1 MRGII
6 RRGLRLQLVA
16 AFAVASAMMAGP
28 IQSNAETAPRQSSQ
42 TTLVVETHDLSGRTQ
57 AISSV
62 MVVGED
68 GLAATGAISILD
80 NGQTLA
86 GAALDAQGHAEL
98 TVGLPEGPHALQAVY
113 AGDSG
118 HKSSLSVEARVHAQA
133 TGTPNFTVAV
143 APATLSLTPGQ
154 SGAVTASVTPQFSS
168 VLTAPM
174 FVTLSCSGLPDQ
186 AACTFTPENVEI
198 LPNATAAITSSVV
211 VTTVKASSTSSASI
225 ARGNSVAWAVLL
237 PGALGLGGLAWSF
250 RRCRWLQRMSL
261 LALLAMMTVMGT
273 TGCNPRYNF
282 EHHGPPTNP
291 ATPAGTYTV
300 TVTAQSSNG
309 VTAITN
315 STTFALTVQ

>member
-1 MRGII
+1 MRGIL

-62 MVVGED
+62 AVVGDD
-68 GLAATGAISILD
+68 GLAATGAISIRD
-80 NGQTLA
+80 NGQPLA
-86 GAALDAQGHAEL
+86 GAALDAQGHAQL
-98 TVGLPEGPHALQAVY
+98 TFDLPEGPHSLQAVY

-118 HKSSLSVEARVHAQA
+118 HKTSISDAARVHAQA
-133 TGTPNFTVAV
+133 NGTPNFTVAV
-143 APATLSLTPGQ
+143 APATLSLTPGE
-154 SGAVTASVTPQFSS
+154 SGTVTASVTPQFSAA
-168 VLTAPM
+168 LTAPM

-186 AACTFTPENVEI
+186 AACIFTPENVEI
-198 LPNATAAITSSVV
+198 LPNATAAITSSMV
-211 VTTVKASSTSSASI
+211 VTTVQASSASI
-225 ARGNSVAWAVLL
+225 AGANSVSWAVML

-261 LALLAMMTVMGT
+261 LALVAMVTVMGT

-309 VTAITN
+309 VSAITN

>member
-1 MRGII
+1 MRGMI

-28 IQSNAETAPRQSSQ
+28 MQSNAETAPRQSSQ
-42 TTLVVETHDLSGRTQ
+42 TTLVVETHDHAGRTQ
-57 AISSV
+57 ALSSV
-62 MVVGED
+62 TVVGED
-68 GLAATGAISILD
+68 GLAATGVVSIRD
-80 NGQTLA
+80 NGQPLA
-86 GAALDAQGHAEL
+86 GAALDAQGHAQL
-98 TVGLPEGPHALQAVY
+98 TLGLPEGPHALQAVY
-113 AGDSG
+113 GGDSG
-118 HKSSLSVEARVHAQA
+118 HKVSFSDAARVHAQA
-133 TGTPNFTVAV
+133 NGTPNFTVAV
-143 APATLSLTPGQ
+143 APATLTLTPGE
-154 SGAVTASVTPQFSS
+154 SGTVTASVTPQFSAA
-168 VLTAPM
+168 LTAPM

-186 AACTFTPENVEI
+186 AACIFTPENVEI
-198 LPNATAAITSSVV
+198 LPNATAAIPSSMV
-211 VTTVKASSTSSASI
+211 VTTVQASSASL
-225 ARGNSVAWAVLL
+225 AHGNSVTWAVLL

-261 LALLAMMTVMGT
+261 LGLLALVTVMGT

-309 VTAITN
+309 VSAITN